1 MDLIKKLECAVIFFE
16 SPLRIL
22 KTLNF
27 INDHYGSCEITLVRE
42 LTKKNEEVIN
52 SNITEVIEKLRNRKK
67 ILGEIT
73 FVVKPFCHSKEN
85 KISNEETS
93 NSTSPVGIC
102 LLIVPSG
109 LLLIF
114 PSTDRTNSDL
124 HLSAIEKNSLFSGS
138 TTTCVMPVSSLKSIK
153 ITPP

>member
-27 INDHYGSCEITLVRE
+27 INDHYGSCEITFVRE

-52 SNITEVIEKLRNRKK
+52 SNITEVIEKLKKQKK

-73 FVVKPFCHSKEN
+73 FC
-85 KISNEETS
+85 
-93 NSTSPVGIC
+93 G
-102 LLIVPSG
+102 
-109 LLLIF
+109 
-114 PSTDRTNSDL
+114 
-124 HLSAIEKNSLFSGS
+124 
-138 TTTCVMPVSSLKSIK
+138 
-153 ITPP
+153 